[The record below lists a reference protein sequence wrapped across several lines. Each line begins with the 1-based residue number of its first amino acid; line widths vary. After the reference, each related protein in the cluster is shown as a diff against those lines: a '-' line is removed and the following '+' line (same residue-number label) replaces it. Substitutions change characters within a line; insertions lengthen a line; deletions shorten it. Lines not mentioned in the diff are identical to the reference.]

1 MIEQYVLLIGTS
13 REEGKGKRRE
23 EEWEGGRE
31 GGREGESK
39 EDDTYLNFSML
50 DVKLEQCCH

>member
-13 REEGKGKRRE
+13 REGGKGKRRE

-31 GGREGESK
+31 GGREK
-39 EDDTYLNFSML
+39 AKRMILI
-50 DVKLEQCCH
+50 

>member
-13 REEGKGKRRE
+13 REGGKGKRRE
-23 EEWEGGRE
+23 EEWE